1 MFVYYCH
8 KYLLS
13 SLLFNHF
20 NVARSFS
27 KCTFHVHRQQSV
39 AVPLPTLPRPLS
51 WSIGLSRK
59 YSVLFVD
66 ISALPCPPNHVYSS
80 DRSADDNPARMKCTC
95 HMPPHA
101 TTGLSPCDDVFI
113 QPLSTLLRFN
123 FSLQHRSNCR
133 RGSGR
138 ECGKGERSWRRLQ
151 QRTNER
157 TLNR

>member
-13 SLLFNHF
+13 SLLFIHF
-20 NVARSFS
+20 NIARSFS
-27 KCTFHVHRQQSV
+27 KCTFHVHRQQS
-39 AVPLPTLPRPLS
+39 APVPPPSPF

-59 YSVLFVD
+59 YSVLSVD
-66 ISALPCPPNHVYSS
+66 ISALPCPPNHVCSS

-101 TTGLSPCDDVFI
+101 TTGLSRCDDVFM

-133 RGSGR
+133 RGSGSG
-138 ECGKGERSWRRLQ
+138 EGKRSWRRLQ

-157 TLNR
+157 

>member
-1 MFVYYCH
+1 MHISCSSSAVSC
-8 KYLLS
+8 LPS
-13 SLLFNHF
+13 SLPLF
-20 NVARSFS
+20 
-27 KCTFHVHRQQSV
+27 
-39 AVPLPTLPRPLS
+39 

-59 YSVLFVD
+59 YSVLYVD

-101 TTGLSPCDDVFI
+101 TTGLSRCDDVFM

-123 FSLQHRSNCR
+123 FSLQHRSKCR
-133 RGSGR
+133 RGSG
-138 ECGKGERSWRRLQ
+138 KGGDRERSWRRLQ

>member
-20 NVARSFS
+20 NIARSFS

-39 AVPLPTLPRPLS
+39 APLCHAPFWP
-51 WSIGLSRK
+51 IGLSRK

-101 TTGLSPCDDVFI
+101 TAGLSRCDDVFM

-133 RGSGR
+133 RGGV
-138 ECGKGERSWRRLQ
+138 EEGERSWRRLQ